1 MKISG
6 ILRKLNNIIPDEQN
20 SWSNLNLKH
29 KKQAKLKIL
38 MIFDIISSNLHYLLL
53 FLAKNLFQLFLKDN
67 DTINMLNDVLS
78 FKQKCL
84 VSPKQSEH
92 LKILGEK
99 FKITPLKERFS
110 LIYPLKKACFKKKE
124 AEDQLKV
131 NVL

>member
-1 MKISG
+1 M
-6 ILRKLNNIIPDEQN
+6 
-20 SWSNLNLKH
+20 LK
-29 KKQAKLKIL
+29 
-38 MIFDIISSNLHYLLL
+38 
-53 FLAKNLFQLFLKDN
+53 
-67 DTINMLNDVLS
+67 DVLS

-99 FKITPLKERFS
+99 FKVTPLKERFS

-131 NVL
+131 NVLSRIYSIFLLINFMGFLTGIYSNFFIK